1 MIRKGS
7 VVYCVDNTG
16 VKLVKVFQV
25 IGSRHRRKANLG
37 DFVLIIIRARNLKAK
52 NMKSEKQLWRFRRGS
67 VHRAIVVNVNSW
79 HYRSIGIY
87 IRWTQNAVILVDRK
101 KTPLGSRINATLTKE
116 FLTTFPAIGSICDN
130 IV

>member
-52 NMKSEKQLWRFRRGS
+52 NMKSEKQL
-67 VHRAIVVNVNSW
+67 
-79 HYRSIGIY
+79 
-87 IRWTQNAVILVDRK
+87 
-101 KTPLGSRINATLTKE
+101 
-116 FLTTFPAIGSICDN
+116 
-130 IV
+130 